1 MTVTVTMGMTI
12 AVVLCLALTVIML
25 NLLIIVSM
33 HSTILVPLASVLL
46 AALTL
51 LGQRHTPNGIAL
63 GLGHLTLSW
72 LSCLIVLT
80 DLRLKTV
87 RL

>member
-1 MTVTVTMGMTI
+1 MTI
-12 AVVLCLALTVIML
+12 AVALCLALTVIML
-25 NLLIIVSM
+25 ILILLIIVSM

-72 LSCLIVLT
+72 LSCLIVLIVLT